1 MRREAQFRMARSE
14 ALELLARVP
23 VIHLATT
30 TPDGAPVL
38 RALHAAIVDDALVFH
53 AAPIGEKMETLGR
66 ACVVSAEEIVA
77 AIPSYFL
84 DAERACPATTL
95 YRSVQVHGVLERVD
109 DLDAK
114 ARALAAIL
122 AKHQPEGGHAPM
134 RAEDPLYTKAVAGI
148 AVVRIS
154 LDELDGKS
162 KLGQHRSPA
171 DRARVIEGL
180 WRRGAHGDVEA
191 IELIRAA
198 APDMPL
204 PALLRGPEGVT
215 LCAALGPRALRA
227 ALRLARDASVYW
239 NEPFTDADLTRA
251 HVGSSAWVGAFDGDE
266 RLVASARAISDGGKY
281 AWVYDV
287 VVESAW
293 RKRGVG
299 EALMRLL
306 LAHPAVRGA
315 RCVRLGTRD
324 AQAFYAKF
332 GFVAGI
338 TSAAGG
344 VSATVMTLMRDA
356 EA

>member
-1 MRREAQFRMARSE
+1 MRRETQFRMARAD

-38 RALHAAIVDDALVFH
+38 RTLHAAIVDDALVFH
-53 AAPIGEKMETLGR
+53 AAPVGEKMATLGR
-66 ACVVSAEEIVA
+66 ACVISAEEIVA

-95 YRSVQVHGVLERVD
+95 YRSVQVHGVLEPVD
-109 DLDAK
+109 APDAK

-134 RAEDPLYTKAVAGI
+134 RADDPLYSKAVAGI

-154 LDELDGKS
+154 LAQLDGKA

-180 WRRGAHGDVEA
+180 WRRGAKGDVEA
-191 IELIRAA
+191 IELIRTA
-198 APDMPL
+198 APDTPL
-204 PALLRGPEGVT
+204 PELLRGPEGVS
-215 LCAALGPRALRA
+215 LCTALGPSALSS
-227 ALRLARDASVYW
+227 ALRLARDASVDW
-239 NEPFTDADLTRA
+239 NESFTDDEFTRA
-251 HVGSSAWVGAFDGDE
+251 HAGSSAWVGALDAGG

-287 VVESAW
+287 LVESAW

-315 RCVRLGTRD
+315 RCVRLGMRD
-324 AQAFYAKF
+324 AQA
-332 GFVAGI
+332 
-338 TSAAGG
+338 
-344 VSATVMTLMRDA
+344 
-356 EA
+356 